1 MSRYLS
7 IPFKDNNFIKDIKF
21 LKPLSSSEWKSLS
34 TAYRYTLRG
43 KVRDEV
49 GGAKLSFELEV
60 CRVPRLDVVGIRRKR
75 LKGDAWIYKR
85 VCEEVLRLA
94 QSSSSNN
101 NTPPPP
107 VITVATVTC

>member
-1 MSRYLS
+1 M
-7 IPFKDNNFIKDIKF
+7 
-21 LKPLSSSEWKSLS
+21 
-34 TAYRYTLRG
+34 
-43 KVRDEV
+43 RDDV

-94 QSSSSNN
+94 QGSTSNSSSNPSSASS
-101 NTPPPP
+101 TPATPAPPLP
-107 VITVATVTC
+107 YNEKVVA